1 MKVKVPFAA
10 VLLFVALAFVALPA
24 AAQDPV
30 KAAPQA
36 FTQKLDNDH
45 VRVLE
50 YRTKPGVK
58 EAMHSHGPSV
68 IYVVVGGKFRSTTAD
83 GKSQEIEYKTGDVV
97 WREAL
102 THSGENIGTTELRA
116 ILVEMKA
123 AKKM

>member
-68 IYVVVGGKFRSTTAD
+68 LLAASSDPRPPTGNPRRSSTRP
-83 GKSQEIEYKTGDVV
+83 V
-97 WREAL
+97 
-102 THSGENIGTTELRA
+102 
-116 ILVEMKA
+116 M
-123 AKKM
+123 